1 MYKAGV
7 TSPKISVEQDQHKP
21 WRYRPPIHLG
31 KVSLEACLDLVM
43 IMMVSMVAYQQ
54 MMTMMI
60 YGIEMVAEMDVNC
73 RTCLPSN
80 QLY

>member
-21 WRYRPPIHLG
+21 WRYRPTIHLG
-31 KVSLEACLDLVM
+31 KVSLEACLGLVM
-43 IMMVSMVAYQQ
+43 IMMVRMVAYQQ